1 MHRVLRS
8 QTSHLMY
15 RSASRDREIAR
26 FFSDGPSPLV
36 LKICTHS
43 FMQCGADVSFLSVYP
58 SEQEV
63 LFPPLTYLHF
73 VGESR
78 EKFGGQSMTVITCE
92 PYIS

>member
-1 MHRVLRS
+1 
-8 QTSHLMY
+8 
-15 RSASRDREIAR
+15 
-26 FFSDGPSPLV
+26 
-36 LKICTHS
+36 
-43 FMQCGADVSFLSVYP
+43 MQCGADVSFLSVYP